1 MADRLTQLQ
10 DIVNQQADNFCNSIG
25 ILQQCALPSKFSNFD
40 RNGSQTPQQ
49 QEDYTNLFS
58 SLITRCAKD
67 IDALIESLPND
78 DTSTDLQ
85 VASLRRLEQENQLA
99 AERLEEVVRKG
110 ELLLEQIQAALSDI
124 AQQQLDI
131 QQSSS
136 DSQTC

>member
-49 QEDYTNLFS
+49 QEDYTSLFS

-85 VASLRRLEQENQLA
+85 VASLRRLEQDNQLA

-131 QQSSS
+131 QQSS
-136 DSQTC
+136 DNNTC